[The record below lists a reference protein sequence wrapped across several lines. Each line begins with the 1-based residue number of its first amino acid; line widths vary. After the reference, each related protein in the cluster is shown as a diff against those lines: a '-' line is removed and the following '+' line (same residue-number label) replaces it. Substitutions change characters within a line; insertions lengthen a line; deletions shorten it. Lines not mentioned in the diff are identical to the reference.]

1 MFACCLFTYY
11 GAIYQYDSIP
21 ENTMMSHFPM
31 TWTALQLGLA
41 SAAAWLLCETDA
53 LSGAA
58 VLFLH

>member
-1 MFACCLFTYY
+1 MEPYE
-11 GAIYQYDSIP
+11 YDSIP

-31 TWTALQLGLA
+31 TWTALQLALA

-58 VLFLH
+58 VMLLH